1 VAYHDS
7 CYLIEAGVTKQ
18 PREILK
24 KIVKEVVEME
34 EGCCGGAG
42 GYTFLH
48 SEKSKEIFD
57 LKIESIRDLKP
68 VCIASISPG
77 CVLQFKEGLQRH
89 EISAESL
96 NLVQLLDRYYE
107 IGPHSN

>member
-7 CYLIEAGVTKQ
+7 CHLVVAGVTRQ
-18 PREILK
+18 PREILR

-48 SEKSKEIFD
+48 TEQSRKIFD
-57 LKIESIRDLKP
+57 LKVKSIQDLEP
-68 VCIASISPG
+68 DCIVSICPG
-77 CVLQFKEGLQRH
+77 CVMQFKEGLERH
-89 EISAESL
+89 RISAESL
-96 NLVQLLDRYYE
+96 NLAQLLDRYYE
-107 IGPHSN
+107 K